1 MSGIAINLKNIDSD
15 LFSGSNNTL
24 RTALGSY
31 YYVSSSDEGSRIAL
45 NSAAI
50 AEYTDISEVQA
61 SEITTDSI
69 LNYVQINSALITTAS
84 SELIVPNFRIPVRI
98 IADESKIKT
107 DAEWV
112 AILQGGSYGTS
123 SYSRLVTEGAF
134 NANSFEYEIPY
145 SAIAART
152 LDASGN
158 MSPDYRHYD
167 IGYTYEDY
175 YDRAQRKMANLPE
188 KTLPNVY
195 LDSLFEGYTESDKS
209 TYESALVNFVS
220 HEGTRDLEKIHL
232 PKEKQVVNA
241 PPPFPAKLTDVSP
254 TSGEYYDYKLNL
266 RSFLTGAFVQNNLS
280 SSTTS
285 QIEAMTSNLFYI
297 PTHETDENI
306 FKLIDRE
313 VAGSPIERYPLN
325 IEVSIPVEHSEG
337 SGTLLEIIKNNE
349 LEEEVLAY
357 LASSY
362 ANASSI
368 GGALS
373 RIDYVRETTRLGPSS
388 DDTGLLEITESE
400 SAAHQSIDIPAMFL
414 RIASQNTAQ
423 ISGDSMIVDSKK
435 LQTAIAKNTGA
446 AYRYG
451 KSIAATQALT
461 EVVETLEKR
470 ATEIGLDEPESM
482 QGLMES
488 LDLITPLSETE
499 TVAYSI
505 EKVQGTPVTTGQDF
519 RTIQQMFFLNNG
531 SLTSHDGLNLK
542 YYDTQ
547 VQYGKQ
553 YTYFVYAY
561 IAIPGSSYRYSNLR
575 ASRNIGTVT
584 SGDKIREAIGIGETT
599 LGSGIST
606 IEADDNCIEF
616 FDASTG
622 ATTEQLLNLQ
632 TNLNSNNVTVTHLS
646 TPQAEAIERHV
657 YLGID
662 YQDSGV
668 EITLPII
675 AFIDALQSD
684 EDLKTMLE
692 EKIALGLSTNPHAA
706 IDEFYASWAEQ
717 SVQYI
722 IQSNTGLTYEGST
735 VDTGT
740 EISLVTIAPNTYAT
754 NAQIS
759 SPYKYMADFYMDYR
773 PTYKIVRQL
782 IATKVVATLD
792 HPPVA
797 PDITPYQRM
806 DNSQIIGFYI
816 NKEAF
821 RVTPKTEIENETK
834 IKTGQYPTPISV
846 ADAEVRTNYLSY
858 NNLLD
863 SSILSKDSVSPIV
876 SLQVYRIDKEPT
888 SISNFDGNL
897 VYTKDL
903 INNSTGQNYYSNC
916 FYEEKVQT
924 NKKFYYLFRFVNANG
939 ITGHLP
945 PVQVV
950 ELKDDGGYKYTEF
963 DVIYESEFEQEAPRD
978 ISIAFKKILDIK
990 PSINHLIYDD
1000 SDVDYEETAASQ
1012 VGNLTVGAAE
1022 DLIWD
1027 KSFKFRLTSKKT
1039 GKKIDLNITY
1049 KLKDS

>member
-1 MSGIAINLKNIDSD
+1 
-15 LFSGSNNTL
+15 
-24 RTALGSY
+24 
-31 YYVSSSDEGSRIAL
+31 V
-45 NSAAI
+45 
-50 AEYTDISEVQA
+50 
-61 SEITTDSI
+61 
-69 LNYVQINSALITTAS
+69 
-84 SELIVPNFRIPVRI
+84 
-98 IADESKIKT
+98 
-107 DAEWV
+107 
-112 AILQGGSYGTS
+112 
-123 SYSRLVTEGAF
+123 
-134 NANSFEYEIPY
+134 
-145 SAIAART
+145 
-152 LDASGN
+152 
-158 MSPDYRHYD
+158 
-167 IGYTYEDY
+167 
-175 YDRAQRKMANLPE
+175 
-188 KTLPNVY
+188 
-195 LDSLFEGYTESDKS
+195 
-209 TYESALVNFVS
+209 
-220 HEGTRDLEKIHL
+220 
-232 PKEKQVVNA
+232 
-241 PPPFPAKLTDVSP
+241 
-254 TSGEYYDYKLNL
+254 
-266 RSFLTGAFVQNNLS
+266 
-280 SSTTS
+280 
-285 QIEAMTSNLFYI
+285 
-297 PTHETDENI
+297 TDENV
-306 FKLIDRE
+306 FKSIDRE

-325 IEVSIPVEHSEG
+325 IEVSIPIEHPDG
-337 SGTLLEIIKNNE
+337 SGALLEIIKNNE

-362 ANASSI
+362 ANASSL

-373 RIDYVRETTRLGPSS
+373 RIDYVRETTRLSPSS

-400 SAAHQSIDIPAMFL
+400 SAAHQSIDIPSMFL

-435 LQTAIAKNTGA
+435 LQTSIAKNTGA
-446 AYRYG
+446 SYRYG

-461 EVVETLEKR
+461 DVIETLENR
-470 ATEIGLDEPESM
+470 ATEIGLDEPESL
-482 QGLMES
+482 QGLMQS
-488 LDLITPLSETE
+488 LDLVTPASETE

-531 SLTSHDGLNLK
+531 SLASHDGLNLD

-561 IAIPGSSYRYSNLR
+561 IAVPGANYRYSNLR
-575 ASRNIGTVT
+575 TSRNIGTVT
-584 SGDKIREAIGIGETT
+584 SGDNIREAIGIGETT
-599 LGSGIST
+599 IGSGIST
-606 IEADDNCIEF
+606 IETDDNCIEF

-622 ATTEQLLNLQ
+622 TTAEQLLNSE

-646 TPQAEAIERHV
+646 TPQAEAIQRHI

-662 YQDSGV
+662 YQDSGT

-684 EDLKTMLE
+684 EDLKTALE
-692 EKIALGLSTNPHAA
+692 EKIALGLST
-706 IDEFYASWAEQ
+706 SWAEE

-740 EISLVTIAPNTYAT
+740 EVSLVTIAPNTYAT

-759 SPYKYMADFYMDYR
+759 SPYKYMADFYIDYR

-782 IATKVVATLD
+782 IATKVVATMD

-821 RVTPKTEIENETK
+821 RVTPKTEVESETK
-834 IKTGQYPTPISV
+834 ITTGQYPTPISA
-846 ADAEVRTNYLSY
+846 ADTEIRNNYLSY

-897 VYTKDL
+897 VYVKDL
-903 INNSTGQNYYSNC
+903 TNNSTGQNYYSNC

-939 ITGHLP
+939 VTGHLP
-945 PVQVV
+945 PVQVA

-963 DVIYESEFEQEAPRD
+963 DVIYESEFEQESPRD

-990 PSINHLIYDD
+990 PTINHLVYDD
-1000 SDVDYEETAASQ
+1000 SNVDYGETAASQ

>member
-1 MSGIAINLKNIDSD
+1 MSGIAINLKNIDAD

-24 RTALGSY
+24 RTALGTY
-31 YYVSSSDEGSRIAL
+31 YYVSSSDDGSRIAL
-45 NSAAI
+45 NSDSLV
-50 AEYTDISEVQA
+50 EHTDISDVQA
-61 SEITTDSI
+61 SEVTSDSI
-69 LNYVQINSALITTAS
+69 INYVQINSDLITTAS

-98 IADESKIKT
+98 IADDSKIKT

-112 AILQGGSYGTS
+112 AILLGGSYGTS
-123 SYSRLVTEGAF
+123 SYPLLVTEGTY
-134 NANSFEYEIPY
+134 NAHSFEYEVPY
-145 SAIAART
+145 SAIAARS
-152 LDASGN
+152 LDVSGN

-167 IGYTYEDY
+167 IGYTYEGY
-175 YDRAQRKMANLPE
+175 YAAAQSKMANLPE

-195 LDSLFEGYTESDKS
+195 LDALFEGYTESDKS
-209 TYESALVNFVS
+209 AYESALINFVS

-232 PKEKQVVNA
+232 PKEKQVVYA

-254 TSGEYYDYKLNL
+254 ASGEYYDYKLNL
-266 RSFLTGAFVQNNLS
+266 RSFLTGAFVQNELS
-280 SSTTS
+280 SSTAS

-297 PTHETDENI
+297 PSHVTDENV
-306 FKLIDRE
+306 FKSIDRE

-325 IEVSIPVEHSEG
+325 IEVSIPIEHSDG

-362 ANASSI
+362 ANASSL

-373 RIDYVRETTRLGPSS
+373 RIDYVRETTRLSPSS

-400 SAAHQSIDIPAMFL
+400 SAAHQSIDIPSMFL

-461 EVVETLEKR
+461 DVIETLENR

-482 QGLMES
+482 QGLMQS
-488 LDLITPLSETE
+488 LDLVTPASETE

-531 SLTSHDGLNLK
+531 SLTSHDGLNLD

-561 IAIPGSSYRYSNLR
+561 IAVPGANYRYSNLL
-575 ASRNIGTVT
+575 ASRNIGT
-584 SGDKIREAIGIGETT
+584 
-599 LGSGIST
+599 GIST
-606 IEADDNCIEF
+606 IETDDNCIEF

-622 ATTEQLLNLQ
+622 TTAEQLLNSE

-684 EDLKTMLE
+684 EDLKTALE

-706 IDEFYASWAEQ
+706 IDEFYTSWAEE

-740 EISLVTIAPNTYAT
+740 EVSLVTIAPNTYAT

-759 SPYKYMADFYMDYR
+759 SPYKYMADFYIDYR

-782 IATKVVATLD
+782 IATKVVATMD

-821 RVTPKTEIENETK
+821 RVTPKTEVESETK
-834 IKTGQYPTPISV
+834 ITTGQYPTPISA
-846 ADAEVRTNYLSY
+846 ADTEIRNNYLSY

-897 VYTKDL
+897 VYVKDL
-903 INNSTGQNYYSNC
+903 TNNSTGQNYYSNC

-939 ITGHLP
+939 VTGHLP
-945 PVQVV
+945 PVQVA

-990 PSINHLIYDD
+990 PTINHLVYDD
-1000 SDVDYEETAASQ
+1000 SDVDYGETAASQ

>member
-1 MSGIAINLKNIDSD
+1 MSGIAINLKNIDAD

-24 RTALGSY
+24 RTALGTY
-31 YYVSSSDEGSRIAL
+31 YYVSSSDDGSRIAL
-45 NSAAI
+45 NSDSLV
-50 AEYTDISEVQA
+50 EHTDISDVQA
-61 SEITTDSI
+61 SEVTSDSI
-69 LNYVQINSALITTAS
+69 INYVQINSDLITTAS

-98 IADESKIKT
+98 IADDSKIKT
-107 DAEWV
+107 DVEWV

-123 SYSRLVTEGAF
+123 SYPRLMTEGTY
-134 NANSFEYEIPY
+134 NAHSFEYEVPY
-145 SAIAART
+145 SAIAARS
-152 LDASGN
+152 LDVSGN

-167 IGYTYEDY
+167 IGYTYEGY
-175 YDRAQRKMANLPE
+175 YAAAQSKMANLPE

-195 LDSLFEGYTESDKS
+195 LDALFEGYTESDKS
-209 TYESALVNFVS
+209 AYESALINFVS

-232 PKEKQVVNA
+232 PKEKQVVYA

-254 TSGEYYDYKLNL
+254 ASGEYYDYKLNL
-266 RSFLTGAFVQNNLS
+266 RSFLTGAFVQNELS
-280 SSTTS
+280 SSTAS

-297 PTHETDENI
+297 PSHVTDENV
-306 FKLIDRE
+306 FKSIDRE

-325 IEVSIPVEHSEG
+325 IEVSIPIEHSDG

-362 ANASSI
+362 ANASSL

-373 RIDYVRETTRLGPSS
+373 RIDYVRETTRLSPSS

-400 SAAHQSIDIPAMFL
+400 SAAHQSIDIPSMFL

-461 EVVETLEKR
+461 DVIETLENR

-482 QGLMES
+482 QGLMQS
-488 LDLITPLSETE
+488 LDLVTPASETE

-531 SLTSHDGLNLK
+531 SLTSHDGLNLD

-561 IAIPGSSYRYSNLR
+561 IAVPGANYRYSNLL

-584 SGDKIREAIGIGETT
+584 SGDNIREAIGIGETT
-599 LGSGIST
+599 IGTGIST
-606 IEADDNCIEF
+606 IETDDNCIEF

-622 ATTEQLLNLQ
+622 TTAEQLLNSE

-646 TPQAEAIERHV
+646 TPQAEAI
-657 YLGID
+657 D
-662 YQDSGV
+662 YQDSGA

-684 EDLKTMLE
+684 EDLKTALE

-706 IDEFYASWAEQ
+706 IDELYTSWAEE

-740 EISLVTIAPNTYAT
+740 EVSLATIAPNTYAT

-759 SPYKYMADFYMDYR
+759 SPYKYMADFYIDYR

-782 IATKVVATLD
+782 IATKVVATMD

-821 RVTPKTEIENETK
+821 RVTPKTEVENETK
-834 IKTGQYPTPISV
+834 ITTGQYPTPISA
-846 ADAEVRTNYLSY
+846 ADTEIRNNYLSY

-897 VYTKDL
+897 VYVKDL
-903 INNSTGQNYYSNC
+903 TNNSTGQNYYSNC

-939 ITGHLP
+939 VTGHLP
-945 PVQVV
+945 PVQVA

-990 PSINHLIYDD
+990 PTINHLVYDD
-1000 SDVDYEETAASQ
+1000 SNVDYGETAASQ